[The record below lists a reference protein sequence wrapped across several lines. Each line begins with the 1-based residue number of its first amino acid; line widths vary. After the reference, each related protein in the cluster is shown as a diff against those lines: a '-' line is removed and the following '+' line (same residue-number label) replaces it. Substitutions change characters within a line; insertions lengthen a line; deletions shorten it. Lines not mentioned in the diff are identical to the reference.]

1 MTVLSLP
8 PQISKKIYKVKNL
21 KKSEIIKTK
30 LENGGMQNSSPVSLK
45 IPETTRCLVPS
56 SGA

>member
-1 MTVLSLP
+1 MVLGEAGELWMGKYMTVLSLP

-30 LENGGMQNSSPVSLK
+30 LENGGMQNKDSSP
-45 IPETTRCLVPS
+45 
-56 SGA
+56 